1 MTKPIVSGSG
11 IRGVFGKSFTESD
24 ALRYAAAFGNLVGSG
39 AVVVG
44 RDTRSSGPVVE
55 EAVLAGLTS
64 SGCTP
69 LSLGVVPTPTV
80 QLEAMREGVAGGVA
94 VTASHNPS
102 EWNALKLIGT
112 DGVFLRADA
121 RKALMEILRERASPG
136 AAHPA
141 PAAVILGGSVERH
154 VETVVNLPSVERDG
168 RKLKVVMDPVGGAA
182 TELAVGIM
190 ERLEVGYGLINSRMG
205 ADGTFPR
212 GPEPVGEN
220 LADLCKAVVSEGADL
235 GLAFDPDGDRLALVD
250 EQGRPIGEDLT
261 VALALQLVLAHR
273 PGPVVVNL
281 STSMV
286 VEDVA
291 GRFGCPVYR
300 SPVGE
305 VNVVEEMEAR
315 GAEIGGEG
323 NGGVIDLRCHPGRD
337 SGVAMAY
344 VVSFLRLS
352 PELDLSGW
360 TGTLTGYS
368 MLKRKLPLEKPFEN
382 LAPRL
387 EEAFGAAD
395 DTRDG
400 LWFRRDRG
408 WIHVRPSGTEPVV
421 RFICEDRDR
430 QVAEERYNKF
440 RKVVYD

>member
-11 IRGVFGKSFTESD
+11 IRGVFGESFTESD
-24 ALRYAAAFGNLVGSG
+24 ALRYAAAFGDLVGPG
-39 AVVVG
+39 IVVVG

-80 QLEAMREGVAGGVA
+80 QLEAMREGVAGGVS

-102 EWNALKLIGT
+102 EWNALKLVGA

-121 RKALMEILRERASPG
+121 RKALTEILRERPSPE
-136 AAHPA
+136 AVSPA
-141 PAAVILGGSVERH
+141 PAAAILGGSVERH
-154 VETVVNLPSVERDG
+154 VETVVDLPQVERDG

-190 ERLEVGYGLINSRMG
+190 ERLKVGYSLINSRMG
-205 ADGTFPR
+205 DDGAFPR

-250 EQGRPIGEDLT
+250 ERGRPIGEDLT
-261 VALALQLVLAHR
+261 VAVALQLVLARR

-286 VEDVA
+286 AEDVA

-323 NGGVIDLRCHPGRD
+323 NGGVIDVRCHPGRD
-337 SGVAMAY
+337 GGVAMAY
-344 VVSFLRLS
+344 VVSFLRLN

-368 MLKRKLPLEKPFEN
+368 MLKRKLPLERPFQD
-382 LAPRL
+382 LAPGL
-387 EEAFGAAD
+387 EDAFGAAD

-400 LWFRRDRG
+400 LWFRRDHG

-430 QVAEERYNKF
+430 RVAEERYKKF